1 MAQVVDANLQPVGSL
16 VDPFKGLVIRKN
28 GDDWN
33 TFNVNTKGFV
43 QSRLVFYYKQANCA
57 GTRYI
62 GTDNGV
68 ALAYVT
74 LFNGSVGYYSRM
86 VDKVASSVLS
96 MEVFEIGQT
105 VGTCTSPFNAS
116 LAVSQAVSVDLT
128 ALAPNFRIQ

>member
-1 MAQVVDANLQPVGSL
+1 MAQVVDANLQPVGFL
-16 VDPFKGLVIRKN
+16 LETLKGLVIRRN
-28 GDDWN
+28 GDDWIS
-33 TFNVNTKGFV
+33 FNVNTKGFV
-43 QSRLVFYYKQANCA
+43 QSRLTFYYKLSNCG

-74 LFNGSVGYYSRM
+74 LFNGSVGWYSKM
-86 VDKVASSVLS
+86 VDKVAQPVVS

-105 VGTCTSPFNAS
+105 VGTCSPYAAS
-116 LAVSQAVSVDLT
+116 PNIGEAIPVDLT